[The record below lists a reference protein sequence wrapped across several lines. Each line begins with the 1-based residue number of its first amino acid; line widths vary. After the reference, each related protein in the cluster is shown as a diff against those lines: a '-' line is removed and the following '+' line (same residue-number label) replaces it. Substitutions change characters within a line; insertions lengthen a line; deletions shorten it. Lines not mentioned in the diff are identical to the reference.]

1 MKEIKR
7 NCIIL
12 KKLTRVIKFK
22 IKSNSFQIKTLLREN
37 GYPQRHYFVENS
49 DHLKLYERKK
59 RKFDDYI
66 TK

>member
-22 IKSNSFQIKTLLREN
+22 IKSNSFQIKTLLCEN
-37 GYPQRHYFVENS
+37 GYP
-49 DHLKLYERKK
+49 
-59 RKFDDYI
+59 
-66 TK
+66 